1 MTKKVYFVAEQSDDW
16 AVICESFAD
25 AQNELFLRGC
35 EDELVYIADAVEVD
49 ADTLTASVSM
59 VLVDMSTTTGAF
71 VNADSFKTFE
81 DFREEVAY
89 HLNEAIDFYGL
100 DAHAF
105 ALSNV
110 ERYRAVMSLAR
121 C

>member
-1 MTKKVYFVAEQSDDW
+1 MTSKVYFVASQSDDW
-16 AVICESFAD
+16 AVICESLAD

-35 EDELVYIADAVEVD
+35 EDEFVYIADAVEVD
-49 ADTLTASVSM
+49 ADSLAASISM
-59 VLVDMSTTTGAF
+59 VLVDMSTTAGAF
-71 VNADSFKTFE
+71 VQANSFDTFE
-81 DFREEVAY
+81 DFRDEVDY
-89 HLNEAIDFYGL
+89 QLGEAIDFYKL
-100 DAHAF
+100 DAHAY

>member
-1 MTKKVYFVAEQSDDW
+1 MNKVYFVASQSDDW
-16 AVICESFAD
+16 AVICESMAD

-35 EDELVYIADAVEVD
+35 EDEFVYVADAVEVD
-49 ADTLTASVSM
+49 ADSLVTSVSM
-59 VLVDMSTTTGAF
+59 VLVDMSTTGAF
-71 VNADSFKTFE
+71 VNVDNFDSFE

-89 HLNEAIDFYGL
+89 HLGEAIDFYGL